1 MFDHAALS
9 TASKH
14 TFPSWTDTGAITGL
28 SPAASAPK
36 KTVSSSSGDMRM
48 RSPGER
54 SSRKARWMANRPDG
68 MNTHAR
74 DVRASST
81 ASMSRSRPAPPDPE
95 RLGCPWR
102 SRSFPAARYR

>member
-1 MFDHAALS
+1 MSDQVASS

-14 TFPSWTDTGAITGL
+14 TFPSWVDTGAITGR

-48 RSPGER
+48 RSPGDM

-74 DVRASST
+74 EVRASNA
-81 ASMSRSRPAPPDPE
+81 ASMSRSRA
-95 RLGCPWR
+95 
-102 SRSFPAARYR
+102 